1 VTANKSILVRH
12 SHEKQSDDS
21 ELIVERPLIVIQPTT
36 YCNIDC
42 DYCYLPE
49 RSQRKQASI
58 DLIERIACEVFSAPW
73 WRGEFTFL
81 WHLGEPLVLPI
92 TYYEAAFKVISQAA
106 SKNGRNFIHSFQT
119 NGMLLDENWANFF
132 LNYGVRVGVS
142 LDGPA
147 FIHDRVRQTKR
158 HNGTHA
164 HVMRGVK
171 QLQRANVP
179 FGVISVLTDWSL
191 DYASEMFSFFLE
203 NEITDLAFNID
214 ELTGIHTA
222 TTFSEKKVVTRYCSF
237 LKQFIGLINNNPGA
251 IRLRELWKM
260 LPGILNDI
268 EPYNLANQM
277 LRIVSFDCGGNY
289 SAFSPELIAGKSDRF
304 NNFVIGNVLREG
316 LLAIL
321 QNNNFQS
328 LNKEIQTGVSMCRS
342 ECKYWQFCG
351 GGDPSSKFFQHGR
364 FDVTETLTC
373 QIHKKATVDA
383 VLEYLESVPLNSK
396 QSLMEI
402 YGNRRLQT
410 FARIL

>member
-1 VTANKSILVRH
+1 MTGKNPISDKH
-12 SHEKQSDDS
+12 SRKKHPDDS
-21 ELIVERPLIVIQPTT
+21 ELIVDRPLIVIQPTT

-106 SKNGRNFIHSFQT
+106 SKNGRKFIHSFQT
-119 NGMLLDENWANFF
+119 NGMLIDENWANFF
-132 LNYGVRVGVS
+132 LNHGVRVGVS

-147 FIHDRVRQTKR
+147 FIHDRFRQTKR

-164 HVMRGVK
+164 HTMLGIK
-171 QLQRANVP
+171 QLQRAKVP
-179 FGVISVLTDWSL
+179 FGVIVVLTDWSL
-191 DYASEMFSFFLE
+191 DYALEMFSFFLE

-214 ELTGIHTA
+214 EMIGVHST
-222 TTFSEKKVVTRYCSF
+222 TTFSKQQMVTRYCSF
-237 LKQFIGLINNNPGA
+237 LKQFIGLINQNLGV

-260 LPGILNDI
+260 LPGILSNM

-277 LRIVSFDCGGNY
+277 LRIVSFDCNGNY
-289 SAFSPELIAGKSDRF
+289 STFSPELFAGKSDRF
-304 NNFVIGNVLREG
+304 NNFVIGNVLCEG
-316 LLAIL
+316 LLAIR
-321 QNNNFQS
+321 QNKNFQS
-328 LNKEIQTGVSMCRS
+328 LNKEIQTGVSMCRN

-364 FDVTETLTC
+364 FDVTETFTC
-373 QIHKKATVDA
+373 QIHKQATVDA
-383 VLEYLESVPLNSK
+383 VLEYLESVPLKTK
-396 QSLMEI
+396 QSLMDI
-402 YGNRRLQT
+402 YGNRSL
-410 FARIL
+410 